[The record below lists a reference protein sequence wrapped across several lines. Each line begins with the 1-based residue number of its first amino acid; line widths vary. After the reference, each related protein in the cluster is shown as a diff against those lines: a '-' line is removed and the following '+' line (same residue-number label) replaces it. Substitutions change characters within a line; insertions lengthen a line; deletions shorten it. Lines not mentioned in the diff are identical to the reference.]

1 MSARRLILKKM
12 TAKIAFGAN
21 LLAEHTLKKIVKK
34 MKLILLFGLSR
45 MKSKEPYIHI
55 TSVCSTELFGK
66 WRTVQGQVFSLS
78 LSVFECLP
86 RSSCH
91 VQALTRRVT
100 RRIPPLSGAI
110 RHSTHSPGG
119 GQIKIAP
126 SLLHKHGT
134 ACC

>member
-66 WRTVQGQVFSLS
+66 WRTVQGQVLSLYLSLS
-78 LSVFECLP
+78 LSLSLCVFSNAC
-86 RSSCH
+86 RDHH
-91 VQALTRRVT
+91 VMCR
-100 RRIPPLSGAI
+100 P
-110 RHSTHSPGG
+110 
-119 GQIKIAP
+119 
-126 SLLHKHGT
+126 
-134 ACC
+134 

>member
-45 MKSKEPYIHI
+45 MKSKEPCIHI

-78 LSVFECLP
+78 LSLCFRMLAAIIM
-86 RSSCH
+86 SC
-91 VQALTRRVT
+91 AGLDTT
-100 RRIPPLSGAI
+100 CYPSN
-110 RHSTHSPGG
+110 
-119 GQIKIAP
+119 P
-126 SLLHKHGT
+126 SLVWCH
-134 ACC
+134 